1 MNALGKVDHMRVPT
15 DIQTDRA
22 VNRNSEELRAIMC
35 NGSCLVI
42 YEKTSLWAVVAWKML
57 EALRNTF
64 EVIITGEILR

>member
-15 DIQTDRA
+15 DIHKYIQTDRA

-42 YEKTSLWAVVAWKML
+42 YEKTSLWAVVAWKM
-57 EALRNTF
+57 
-64 EVIITGEILR
+64 

>member
-42 YEKTSLWAVVAWKML
+42 YEKTSLWAVVAWKM
-57 EALRNTF
+57 
-64 EVIITGEILR
+64 